1 MLKRLKAKISF
12 FAFFFG
18 IVLFL
23 SACTST
29 NKEQA
34 HIVASD
40 SSDVSNVLK
49 VDQPAIVVLLPDSI
63 QIEKL
68 KAKDSDAFYAGA
80 DDYSFYTSKVM
91 DLADSMKI
99 ANFSTDKS
107 KIDFKTTDNKHF
119 LIDRSVLNVED
130 ASWGIY
136 LFNGADTP
144 KINASID
151 LDRAYLTK
159 YFKK

>member
-107 KIDFKTTDNKHF
+107 KIDFKTT
-119 LIDRSVLNVED
+119 
-130 ASWGIY
+130 
-136 LFNGADTP
+136 
-144 KINASID
+144 
-151 LDRAYLTK
+151 
-159 YFKK
+159 